1 MYLDDC
7 YYTTNISGSSRGALI
22 KTMSELNVMKAIQTL
37 SRPVLSTEISNTTK
51 LCNEEVIRSVSILCK
66 EQKLYTKKLAENIS
80 LVWESKTCQP
90 FVTVTPQKFKIPFAS
105 SSTPLS
111 SHEATEKIANDIKV
125 ASEKLWNLECHL
137 EIYSDKD
144 ERLQLYISKL
154 HEYNEIKD
162 TGIVLI
168 GKLAEVESLTTID
181 LYKAFGLQVED

>member
-1 MYLDDC
+1 
-7 YYTTNISGSSRGALI
+7 
-22 KTMSELNVMKAIQTL
+22 MSEINVMKAIQTF
-37 SRPVLSTEISNTTK
+37 SRPVLSSEISSTTK

-66 EQKLYTKKLAENIS
+66 EQKLYTKNLAEGIS

-90 FVTVTPQKFKIPFAS
+90 FVNITPQKFKIPFAS

-111 SHEATEKIANDIKV
+111 SHEATEKIANDIMV
-125 ASEKLWNLECHL
+125 AREKLQNLECHL
-137 EIYSDKD
+137 GIYSDIN

-168 GKLAEVESLTTID
+168 GKLAEVESLTTVD